1 MLQSQSL
8 APWQAAW
15 TSPSSS
21 VYISLLSSPADCSRN
36 TPREFLPLSCHFRL
50 VQALNL
56 LPGNYNHLTIGLS
69 SSWISPQ
76 IHPSVSFIKCKSSSS
91 AYKPLIAAPYGSLPS
106 LTSTSSSSLL
116 ENKFKFCS
124 RHTGPSPVTLWPLP
138 STYFLPAPSHT
149 HSVLGW
155 PKSSFCFSDMYRCR
169 PPEPMSLSLSFPLP
183 KMQFCSSLSISGAE
197 QPYP

>member
-21 VYISLLSSPADCSRN
+21 VYISLLSSPADCSCN

-56 LPGNYNHLTIGLS
+56 LPGNYNPLTIGLS

-124 RHTGPSPVTLWPLP
+124 RHTEPSPVTLWPLP
-138 STYFLPAPSHT
+138 STSSCQLLPT
-149 HSVLGW
+149 HI
-155 PKSSFCFSDMYRCR
+155 
-169 PPEPMSLSLSFPLP
+169 LSLDDQSPVSASLI
-183 KMQFCSSLSISGAE
+183 CTVDSSEICKTMCKEVHASIKWHHKNGHNGNVTAIK
-197 QPYP
+197 